1 MVTLYFPTE
10 LTSTQIVGGARGGG
24 SVGREQQRGEVG
36 DPGEGNA
43 ASEAPQR
50 GLRGA
55 RVAVSSSNV
64 LFSLSQK

>member
-1 MVTLYFPTE
+1 MQVDGCARC
-10 LTSTQIVGGARGGG
+10 GGA
-24 SVGREQQRGEVG
+24 VGREQQRGEVG

-43 ASEAPQR
+43 AAEASQR

-64 LFSLSQK
+64 FFSLYQT